1 MATPRPRGGSDELL
15 SSPDPLNDTV
25 SSALY
30 PSSRRVTRSQR
41 SQRLFSLGGS
51 STSPRKQ
58 MFELEV
64 GDDRQPKR
72 LLVTVEA
79 EGDYENV
86 GVGNVGRRL
95 FNADTPTLSRG
106 AFTTTVPL
114 AGDRKNTAVKTPA
127 RRGRPPKSA
136 GTPKTGT
143 ATKRRATASPRKT
156 PRQAR
161 RVKTITD
168 SDGLETDITIQG
180 TPRSTTRPRR
190 ATSRQPSE
198 VPQDPAPSSIPPST
212 TRRRGRPKRVE
223 FSDQP
228 VETVEDDVDLIDLGG
243 VAPSDDGLA
252 ASMEDMIVEDPT
264 PRREPPANL
273 MPQSE
278 PDIWMQTMSDQA
290 TPRAS
295 TQENPIALSPTPAYM
310 QDKSPTPSEQLL
322 SESENEPAYNEYDFA
337 PGAPSDIS
345 SLIGDND
352 DNDELRDQDTV
363 AQGEDFSMIFANS
376 IPSMRGHMSMHDLR
390 SEDVGEETGLIVN
403 QTLETLRRSGALH
416 IDDDE
421 DEIES
426 IPTKQPSPVQDLQAQ
441 EEEVQ
446 SQQEIQTH
454 VESVVD
460 TNVEEIESPV
470 ALPSLPRPDLP
481 PPSLASKEKSPSR
494 GYHSPG
500 RARSSPRRKSIP
512 LGRQLMESKV
522 KQMDAENSRLEESGM
537 DTSQIDNSF
546 SSVPSRVLDAATPG
560 AKSTR
565 RIPMVNDEM
574 SVMYVDDFSEIPEAY
589 LEAATP
595 GRPKLSEVNDLET
608 QNELEQDIEQ
618 EADITQAHEETLMG
632 EVHEKTIMNE
642 AHEETITDEAHEETI
657 MNEAPDEDHGEE
669 DVEVEEAEEVEE
681 EARKSS
687 PKSAAPSIAS
697 VSYTRSDS
705 ARMPTPDDTPSPADI
720 PVPQSDAKTIE
731 AVQSSP
737 TAAYS
742 QLPDEPSSDLPVPDL
757 TASLPAA
764 SNEYITPLAPIS
776 SPIPSPDVNL
786 LAPRAASPDN
796 GARPTLSPIVRA
808 GRALQSV
815 TSDASSPPRQNSL
828 GSPFRPTTSSSQPQ
842 SAAKSTRSWTQP
854 LSTLIQ
860 AGAQFFGSPTRTAP
874 QPQPQPPAP
883 QLSGQPFDDPFGTEN
898 DHTGQPSFME
908 ALSKSMRTSPAREP
922 EVSFSMS
929 GSLQVAPGD
938 EVDEMSWMQ
947 EAPAP
952 REQPFAQSRLFHS
965 STNTASRSM
974 HSRRQSFEIS
984 LVSPDRAEDTEVEE
998 EQPEGEE
1005 EEDDDIWAVE
1015 ASRPASNSDR
1025 QQSFAKKSV
1034 PSLPPR
1040 RAAIP
1045 SPWQKSAE
1053 PVPKQTLFTPAAARN
1068 RTSDFA
1074 DGEVEDFSMLSQQQS
1089 RQKQIPQKAF
1099 EVAQRSSAKK
1109 DLAAFFSSP
1118 NLLPGAEGV
1127 KEILDKKRLNLQV
1140 GGAAQRPERVDTG
1153 LETNSMFPSIPQKAF
1168 APSASGRSDL
1178 FSPAKPSATKS
1189 VADTYDYSDPVSAI
1203 KPSVLGKSVMDTR
1216 RELFAST
1223 SNPRSS
1229 IRHRSEI
1236 PDSQPNMSDEVSF
1249 PSVPQK
1255 KNFTPNVGSQKTTAQ
1270 NNLFSKAPSAA
1281 PVPSLTP
1288 VRMQLTRADIQ
1299 KWQESSASAIA
1310 ESSPTATGA
1319 ATSESESEHRAR
1331 ILRPLPDRNMS
1342 PTKSCLRSPL
1352 KPRTPGRVV
1361 EFTSSVL
1368 SPLAQAQVR
1377 AERRLSASS
1386 SGSAAAAQ
1394 QQQQQRIAAIMEEEE
1409 KENGDAAAKAEVEAV
1424 MEEDQEMNEDMDV
1437 SMTDAPQ
1444 TLNETQ
1450 KQALLIQEQQQ
1461 EPQRLSQTMWSRDHW
1476 LLLDDIIQLRREG
1489 PFDFEFP
1496 DDFTN
1501 KSAWLLG
1508 RSVNSHGASLK
1519 LEQWHLDVVDAFQA
1533 EVGVWSEEA
1542 LAKRVFSLIVG
1553 EELRRQ
1559 GRVPKAPSVR
1569 FR

>member
-106 AFTTTVPL
+106 AYTTTVPL

-190 ATSRQPSE
+190 ATSRQPRE
-198 VPQDPAPSSIPPST
+198 VSQDPAPSTIPPST

-228 VETVEDDVDLIDLGG
+228 VETVEDDNDLDG

-252 ASMEDMIVEDPT
+252 ASMEDMIVDDPT
-264 PRREPPANL
+264 PRRELPTNP
-273 MPQSE
+273 MPESE

-295 TQENPIALSPTPAYM
+295 TQDNPIALSPTPAYM
-310 QDKSPTPSEQLL
+310 QDKSPTPSEQLH

-352 DNDELRDQDTV
+352 GNDELRDQDTV

-416 IDDDE
+416 VDDDE

-426 IPTKQPSPVQDLQAQ
+426 IPAKQSSPVQNPPAQ

-446 SQQEIQTH
+446 LQKENEAH
-454 VESVVD
+454 VDPIVATEA
-460 TNVEEIESPV
+460 EEIESPV

-481 PPSLASKEKSPSR
+481 PPSLAFKETSPSR
-494 GYHSPG
+494 GYQSPG

-512 LGRQLMESKV
+512 LSRQLMESKV
-522 KQMDAENSRLEESGM
+522 KQMDAENSRLEDSRM

-546 SSVPSRVLDAATPG
+546 SSVPSRVLAAATPG

-565 RIPMVNDEM
+565 RSSMVNEEM
-574 SVMYVDDFSEIPEAY
+574 SVMYEDDFSEIPEAY

-595 GRPKLSEVNDLET
+595 GRPKLPGINDLET
-608 QNELEQDIEQ
+608 QHEIEQ
-618 EADITQAHEETLMG
+618 EIGREANVSQAREETLMD
-632 EVHEKTIMNE
+632 EVHDETVMNE
-642 AHEETITDEAHEETI
+642 AQEETVMNEAHEETI
-657 MNEAPDEDHGEE
+657 MNEAPEEDQGEE
-669 DVEVEEAEEVEE
+669 DAEAEETEEAEEAEE

-705 ARMPTPDDTPSPADI
+705 ARMPTPDDTPSPAEV

-731 AVQSSP
+731 AAQSSP

-742 QLPDEPSSDLPVPDL
+742 QLPEEASSDLPVPDL
-757 TASLPAA
+757 TVGLPAA
-764 SNEYITPLAPIS
+764 SNEYITPVAPVS

-796 GARPTLSPIVRA
+796 GIRPTLSPIVRA

-854 LSTLIQ
+854 LSNLIQ
-860 AGAQFFGSPTRTAP
+860 AGAQFFGSPTRAAA
-874 QPQPQPPAP
+874 QPQPQPLAP
-883 QLSGQPFDDPFGTEN
+883 QLTGEPFDDPFGPEN

-908 ALSKSMRTSPAREP
+908 ALSKSMRTSPAREEP

-952 REQPFAQSRLFHS
+952 REQPFAQPRSFHS

-998 EQPEGEE
+998 EQPGAEDE

-1015 ASRPASNSDR
+1015 ASRPASNGGR
-1025 QQSFAKKSV
+1025 QQSFAKRSA
-1034 PSLPPR
+1034 PSIPPR
-1040 RAAIP
+1040 RTALP
-1045 SPWQKSAE
+1045 SPWQKPAE
-1053 PVPKQTLFTPAAARN
+1053 PTPKQTLFTPAVSRN
-1068 RTSDFA
+1068 RKSDFA

-1127 KEILDKKRLNLQV
+1127 KEVLDKKRLNLQ
-1140 GGAAQRPERVDTG
+1140 GAAQRPERVDAG
-1153 LETNSMFPSIPQKAF
+1153 LETNSMFPSVPQKAF

-1189 VADTYDYSDPVSAI
+1189 IADTYDYSDPVSAI

-1223 SNPRSS
+1223 NLRSS
-1229 IRHRSEI
+1229 TRHRSEI

-1255 KNFTPNVGSQKTTAQ
+1255 KNFTPNVGAQKNTQ

-1281 PVPSLTP
+1281 PMPSLTP

-1310 ESSPTATGA
+1310 ESSPTAA
-1319 ATSESESEHRAR
+1319 ESKSVSESESEQRAR
-1331 ILRPLPDRNMS
+1331 VLRPLPDRNMS

-1394 QQQQQRIAAIMEEEE
+1394 QQQQQRIAAIMEEED
-1409 KENGDAAAKAEVEAV
+1409 KENGDVAGAEATVV
-1424 MEEDQEMNEDMDV
+1424 EEDEEMNGDMDV

-1444 TLNETQ
+1444 LMNDVQ
-1450 KQALLIQEQQQ
+1450 KSALVEEQ

-1496 DDFTN
+1496 DDFTS

-1559 GRVPKAPSVR
+1559 GKAPKAPSVR
-1569 FR
+1569 FS

>member
-95 FNADTPTLSRG
+95 FNAETPTLSRG
-106 AFTTTVPL
+106 AYTTTVPL
-114 AGDRKNTAVKTPA
+114 AGDRKNTAIKTPA

-180 TPRSTTRPRR
+180 TPRSTTRTRR
-190 ATSRQPSE
+190 ATSRQPREVSE
-198 VPQDPAPSSIPPST
+198 GPAPSSIPPST

-228 VETVEDDVDLIDLGG
+228 VETIEEDIILGG

-252 ASMEDMIVEDPT
+252 ASMEEMIVDDPI
-264 PRREPPANL
+264 PRRELPAN
-273 MPQSE
+273 PIPESE

-295 TQENPIALSPTPAYM
+295 TQENPIPLSPTPAYM
-310 QDKSPTPSEQLL
+310 QDKSPTPSDQLH
-322 SESENEPAYNEYDFA
+322 SESGNEPEYNEYDFA

-352 DNDELRDQDTV
+352 GNDELRDQDTV

-390 SEDVGEETGLIVN
+390 SEDVGEETGLIIN
-403 QTLETLRRSGALH
+403 QTLESLRQSGALH
-416 IDDDE
+416 VEDDE
-421 DEIES
+421 DEIDS
-426 IPTKQPSPVQDLQAQ
+426 IPAEQLSPAQ
-441 EEEVQ
+441 NPPAEEKFQ
-446 SQQEIQTH
+446 LQQETEVHMDSI
-454 VESVVD
+454 VE
-460 TNVEEIESPV
+460 TNATETESPV
-470 ALPSLPRPDLP
+470 ALPSLPHPALP
-481 PPSLASKEKSPSR
+481 PPSLAAKETSPSR
-494 GYHSPG
+494 RYQSPG

-512 LGRQLMESKV
+512 LGRQLLESKA
-522 KQMDAENSRLEESGM
+522 KQMEMENSKLEDSRV
-537 DTSQIDNSF
+537 DTSHVDNSF
-546 SSVPSRVLDAATPG
+546 SSVPSRILAAATPG
-560 AKSTR
+560 AKSIR
-565 RIPMVNDEM
+565 RSSMATGETSAIYEE
-574 SVMYVDDFSEIPEAY
+574 DFSEIPEAY

-595 GRPKLSEVNDLET
+595 GRPKLPEFDESEV
-608 QNELEQDIEQ
+608 QNEIEH
-618 EADITQAHEETLMG
+618 EANITSAQEETLL
-632 EVHEKTIMNE
+632 
-642 AHEETITDEAHEETI
+642 DEAQEEI
-657 MNEAPDEDHGEE
+657 LMDEESREVRADGEDEGE
-669 DVEVEEAEEVEE
+669 DAEVEAEETEE

-705 ARMPTPDDTPSPADI
+705 ARMPTPDDTPSPADV

-731 AVQSSP
+731 AAQSSP

-742 QLPDEPSSDLPVPDL
+742 QLPEELSSDLPVPNL
-757 TASLPAA
+757 AAGLPAA
-764 SNEYITPLAPIS
+764 SNEYITPVAPVS
-776 SPIPSPDVNL
+776 SPIPSPDINL
-786 LAPRAASPDN
+786 LAPRAASPEN

-860 AGAQFFGSPTRTAP
+860 AGAQFFGSPTRVVA
-874 QPQPQPPAP
+874 QPQSEPPAP
-883 QLSGQPFDDPFGTEN
+883 QLSGQPFDDPFGPEN
-898 DHTGQPSFME
+898 EHTGQPSFME
-908 ALSKSMRTSPAREP
+908 ALSKSMRISPSKQP

-929 GSLQVAPGD
+929 GSLHVVPGD
-938 EVDEMSWMQ
+938 EADEMSWME

-952 REQPFAQSRLFHS
+952 REQPFTQSRSFHA
-965 STNTASRSM
+965 STNTAASGSM
-974 HSRRQSFEIS
+974 RNRRQSFEIS
-984 LVSPDRAEDTEVEE
+984 LVGPDGAEETEVEE
-998 EQPEGEE
+998 EQPGAEEG

-1015 ASRPASNSDR
+1015 ASRPASNSSR
-1025 QQSFAKKSV
+1025 QRSFVKQPASSI
-1034 PSLPPR
+1034 PAR
-1040 RAAIP
+1040 RAALP
-1045 SPWQKSAE
+1045 SPWQKPAE
-1053 PVPKQTLFTPAAARN
+1053 ASPKQTIFTPAASRN
-1068 RTSDFA
+1068 QKSDFA
-1074 DGEVEDFSMLSQQQS
+1074 DGELEDFSMLSQQQS
-1089 RQKQIPQKAF
+1089 RKKQIPQKAF

-1118 NLLPGAEGV
+1118 NLLPGAQGV
-1127 KEILDKKRLNLQV
+1127 QEILDKKRLNLKD
-1140 GGAAQRPERVDTG
+1140 AAQRPERADAG
-1153 LETNSMFPSIPQKAF
+1153 LETNSMFPSVPQKAF

-1189 VADTYDYSDPVSAI
+1189 IADTNDHSDPFSAA
-1203 KPSVLGKSVMDTR
+1203 KPSSATAKSVMDTR

-1223 SNPRSS
+1223 NPRSS
-1229 IRHRSEI
+1229 VRHRSEI

-1255 KNFTPNVGSQKTTAQ
+1255 KNFTPNVGQKTQ
-1270 NNLFSKAPSAA
+1270 NLFSKVSA

-1288 VRMQLTRADIQ
+1288 VRMQLSRADIQ

-1310 ESSPTATGA
+1310 ESSP
-1319 ATSESESEHRAR
+1319 ESERR
-1331 ILRPLPDRNMS
+1331 VLRPLPDRNMS

-1386 SGSAAAAQ
+1386 NGSASAAQQQ
-1394 QQQQQRIAAIMEEEE
+1394 QQQQQRIAAIMEAED
-1409 KENGDAAAKAEVEAV
+1409 KEIGAAAVTAV
-1424 MEEDQEMNEDMDV
+1424 VDDDQEMNEDMDI
-1437 SMTDAPQ
+1437 SMTDAPGM
-1444 TLNETQ
+1444 NEMQ
-1450 KQALLIQEQQQ
+1450 KSVEE
-1461 EPQRLSQTMWSRDHW
+1461 EPPRLSQTMWSRDHW

-1496 DDFTN
+1496 DDFTS
-1501 KSAWLLG
+1501 KSSWLLG

-1533 EVGVWSEEA
+1533 EVGVWDEEV

-1553 EELRRQ
+1553 EQLRKQ
-1559 GRVPKAPSVR
+1559 GKAPEAPSVR
-1569 FR
+1569 FL